1 MASREQK
8 RLQGTC
14 HRRLG
19 MARTLLTPRTV
30 RAIWS
35 VLSQAVLRFSDDEAF
50 TLGAALA
57 YYSLLSMAPL
67 LLIAVSLVGAFFAY
81 GDVRMEL
88 VDQMSRLTG
97 PEGAALTQ
105 TVIDHTMSHEASMW
119 SLLLGTVLTLF
130 GATTVFAQ
138 LQHALNVVWR
148 VKAVP
153 GNAVMS
159 FIRQRLLSFAIVLVI
174 GFLLMVSLLTSAV
187 LGSLHAYLDQR
198 MAGGAIFWQVLDL
211 ATSFGLSTLLIA
223 LMFRYLPDAE
233 VPWRDAWLGGFITAV
248 LVTVGKHIIGQYL
261 GQASI
266 ASSFGAAGSV
276 VIFMVW
282 VYYVALILLFG
293 AEITQAV
300 ACQRGSRVTPSE
312 HAKPLRA

>member
-1 MASREQK
+1 
-8 RLQGTC
+8 
-14 HRRLG
+14 
-19 MARTLLTPRTV
+19 
-30 RAIWS
+30 
-35 VLSQAVLRFSDDEAF
+35 VLSRAVLRFSDDEAF

-67 LLIAVSLVGAFFAY
+67 LLIAVSLAGAFFAY

-88 VDQMSRLTG
+88 VDQMRRLTG

-105 TVIDHTMSHEASMW
+105 TVIDHTKSHEASLR

-148 VKAVP
+148 VKAAP
-153 GNAVMS
+153 GNAIVS
-159 FIRQRLLSFAIVLVI
+159 FIRQRLLSFAIVIVI

-187 LGSLHAYLDQR
+187 LGTLHAYFDQR
-198 MAGGAIFWQVLDL
+198 MAGAAIFWQLLDL
-211 ATSFGLSTLLIA
+211 AMSFGVSTLLIA

-233 VPWRDAWLGGFITAV
+233 VQWRDTWLGGFITAI

-282 VYYVALILLFG
+282 VYYVSLILLFG

-300 ACQRGSRVTPSE
+300 AWQRGARAAPSE
-312 HAKPLRA
+312 HAKPLNA

>member
-1 MASREQK
+1 M
-8 RLQGTC
+8 
-14 HRRLG
+14 
-19 MARTLLTPRTV
+19 
-30 RAIWS
+30 
-35 VLSQAVLRFSDDEAF
+35 LSQAVLRFSDDEAF

-67 LLIAVSLVGAFFAY
+67 LLIAVSLAGAFFAY

-105 TVIDHTMSHEASMW
+105 TVIDHTMSQEASLW
-119 SLLLGTVLTLF
+119 SLLLGAVLTLF

-153 GNAVMS
+153 GNAIVS

-187 LGSLHAYLDQR
+187 LGSLHMYLDQR
-198 MAGGAIFWQVLDL
+198 MAAAAIFWQVLDL
-211 ATSFGLSTLLIA
+211 AMSFGVSTVLIA

-233 VPWRDAWLGGFITAV
+233 VPWRDTWLGGFITAI

-261 GQASI
+261 GQTTI

-293 AEITQAV
+293 AEVTQVV
-300 ACQRGSRVTPSE
+300 ASRRGERVAPSE
-312 HAKPLRA
+312 HAEPART

>member
-1 MASREQK
+1 
-8 RLQGTC
+8 
-14 HRRLG
+14 
-19 MARTLLTPRTV
+19 
-30 RAIWS
+30 
-35 VLSQAVLRFSDDEAF
+35 LSI
-50 TLGAALA
+50 
-57 YYSLLSMAPL
+57 APL
-67 LLIAVSLVGAFFAY
+67 LLIAVSLAGAFFAY

-88 VDQMSRLTG
+88 VEQMSRLTG

-105 TVIDHTMSHEASMW
+105 TVIDHTMSKEASLW
-119 SLLLGTVLTLF
+119 SLLLGAVLTLF

-153 GNAVMS
+153 GNAIMS

-187 LGSLHAYLDQR
+187 LGSLHTYLDQR
-198 MAGGAIFWQVLDL
+198 MAGGGIFWQLLDL
-211 ATSFGLSTLLIA
+211 AMSFGLSTLLIA
-223 LMFRYLPDAE
+223 LMFRYLPDAQ
-233 VPWRDAWLGGFITAV
+233 VPWRDTWLGGFITAI
-248 LVTVGKHIIGQYL
+248 LVTVGKHVIGQYL

-293 AEITQAV
+293 AEVTQAV
-300 ACQRGSRVTPSE
+300 ACRRGARVAPSE
-312 HAKPLRA
+312 HAEPARP

>member
-1 MASREQK
+1 
-8 RLQGTC
+8 
-14 HRRLG
+14 
-19 MARTLLTPRTV
+19 
-30 RAIWS
+30 

-57 YYSLLSMAPL
+57 YYSLLSIAPL
-67 LLIAVSLVGAFFAY
+67 LLIAVSLAGAFFAY

-105 TVIDHTMSHEASMW
+105 TVIDHTMSKEASLW
-119 SLLLGTVLTLF
+119 SLLLGAVLTLF

-153 GNAVMS
+153 GNAIMS

-187 LGSLHAYLDQR
+187 LGSLHMYLDQR
-198 MAGGAIFWQVLDL
+198 MSAAAIFWQVLDL
-211 ATSFGLSTLLIA
+211 AMSLGLSTLLIA

-233 VPWRDAWLGGFITAV
+233 VPWRDTWLGGFITAI
-248 LVTVGKHIIGQYL
+248 LVTIGKHIIGQYL
-261 GQASI
+261 GQTTI

-300 ACQRGSRVTPSE
+300 ACQRGARVAPSE
-312 HAKPLRA
+312 HAEPART

>member
-1 MASREQK
+1 MEFAE
-8 RLQGTC
+8 G
-14 HRRLG
+14 G
-19 MARTLLTPRTV
+19 AV

-35 VLSQAVLRFSDDEAF
+35 VLSQAVLRFIDDEAF
-50 TLGAALA
+50 TLGAAIA
-57 YYSLLSMAPL
+57 YYSLLSIAPL
-67 LLIAVSLVGAFFAY
+67 LLIAVSLAGAFFAY

-97 PEGAALTQ
+97 PEGAALTE
-105 TVIDHTMSHEASMW
+105 TVIDHTKSHEASLW
-119 SLLLGTVLTLF
+119 SLLLGAVLTLF

-148 VKAVP
+148 VKAAP
-153 GNAVMS
+153 GNAIMS

-187 LGSLHAYLDQR
+187 LASLHMYLDEHL
-198 MAGGAIFWQVLDL
+198 AGAAIFWKLLDL
-211 ATSFGLSTLLIA
+211 AMAFGLAVLLIA

-233 VPWRDAWLGGFITAV
+233 IPWRDTWLGGFITAM
-248 LVTVGKHIIGQYL
+248 LFTVGKVVIGQYL
-261 GQASI
+261 GQTSI
-266 ASSFGAAGSV
+266 ASSFGAAASV

-300 ACQRGSRVTPSE
+300 AWQRGSRVTPSE

>member
-1 MASREQK
+1 M
-8 RLQGTC
+8 
-14 HRRLG
+14 
-19 MARTLLTPRTV
+19 
-30 RAIWS
+30 
-35 VLSQAVLRFSDDEAF
+35 LSQAVLRFFDDEAF

-67 LLIAVSLVGAFFAY
+67 LLIAVSLAGAFFSY

-105 TVIDHTMSHEASMW
+105 TVIDHTMSQEASLW

-148 VKAVP
+148 VKAAP
-153 GNAVMS
+153 GNAIMS
-159 FIRQRLLSFAIVLVI
+159 FIRQRLLSFAIVIVI

-187 LGSLHAYLDQR
+187 LGTLHAYLDQR
-198 MAGGAIFWQVLDL
+198 MAGAAIFWQLLDL
-211 ATSFGLSTLLIA
+211 VVSFGLSTLLIA
-223 LMFRYLPDAE
+223 LMFKYLPDAE
-233 VPWRDAWLGGFITAV
+233 VSWRDTWFGGFITAI
-248 LVTVGKHIIGQYL
+248 LVTMGKHVIGRYL

-282 VYYVALILLFG
+282 VYYVSLILLFG

-300 ACQRGSRVTPSE
+300 ACQRGSVVTPSE
-312 HAKPLRA
+312 HAKAVGA

>member
-1 MASREQK
+1 
-8 RLQGTC
+8 
-14 HRRLG
+14 
-19 MARTLLTPRTV
+19 
-30 RAIWS
+30 
-35 VLSQAVLRFSDDEAF
+35 VLAQAVLRFFDDEAF

-67 LLIAVSLVGAFFAY
+67 LLIAVSLAGAFFAY

-105 TVIDHTMSHEASMW
+105 TVIDHTMSHEASLW

-148 VKAVP
+148 VKAAP
-153 GNAVMS
+153 GNAIMS
-159 FIRQRLLSFAIVLVI
+159 FIRQRLLSFAIVIVI

-187 LGSLHAYLDQR
+187 LSSLHAYLDQR
-198 MAGGAIFWQVLDL
+198 MAGAAIFWQLLDL
-211 ATSFGLSTLLIA
+211 MMSFGVSTLLIA

-233 VPWRDAWLGGFITAV
+233 VPWRDTWLGGFITAI
-248 LVTVGKHIIGQYL
+248 LVTVGKQIIGQYL

-300 ACQRGSRVTPSE
+300 AWQRGSRVVPSE
-312 HAKPLRA
+312 HAKPLNA

>member
-1 MASREQK
+1 MLA
-8 RLQGTC
+8 
-14 HRRLG
+14 
-19 MARTLLTPRTV
+19 
-30 RAIWS
+30 
-35 VLSQAVLRFSDDEAF
+35 QAVLRFLDDEAF

-67 LLIAVSLVGAFFAY
+67 LLIAVSLAGAFFAY

-105 TVIDHTMSHEASMW
+105 TVIDHTKSHEASMW

-148 VKAVP
+148 VKAAP
-153 GNAVMS
+153 GNAIMS
-159 FIRQRLLSFAIVLVI
+159 FIRQRLLSFAIVIVI

-187 LGSLHAYLDQR
+187 LSSLHAYLDQR
-198 MAGGAIFWQVLDL
+198 MAGAAIFWQFLDL
-211 ATSFGLSTLLIA
+211 AMSFGVSTFLIG

-233 VPWRDAWLGGFITAV
+233 VPWRDAWLGGFITAM

-282 VYYVALILLFG
+282 VYYVALS
-293 AEITQAV
+293 AA
-300 ACQRGSRVTPSE
+300 RRRNHPGSRVAAWLESRPE
-312 HAKPLRA
+312 RAREAVECLMLEDSR

>member
-1 MASREQK
+1 M
-8 RLQGTC
+8 
-14 HRRLG
+14 
-19 MARTLLTPRTV
+19 TV
-30 RAIWS
+30 RVIWS

-57 YYSLLSMAPL
+57 YYSLLSIAPL
-67 LLIAVSLVGAFFAY
+67 LLVAVSFAGAFFAY

-97 PEGAALTQ
+97 PEAAALAQ
-105 TVIDHTMSHEASMW
+105 TVIDHTKSQEASLW

-153 GNAVMS
+153 GNAIMS

-187 LGSLHAYLDQR
+187 LGSLHTYLDQR
-198 MAGGAIFWQVLDL
+198 MEGAAIFWQLLDL
-211 ATSFGLSTLLIA
+211 AMSLGLSTLLIA

-233 VPWRDAWLGGFITAV
+233 VPWRDTWLGGFITAI
-248 LVTVGKHIIGQYL
+248 LVTLGKHVIGQYL

-300 ACQRGSRVTPSE
+300 ACQRGSVVTPSE
-312 HAKPLRA
+312 HAVGA

>member
-1 MASREQK
+1 MS
-8 RLQGTC
+8 
-14 HRRLG
+14 
-19 MARTLLTPRTV
+19 
-30 RAIWS
+30 I
-35 VLSQAVLRFSDDEAF
+35 
-50 TLGAALA
+50 
-57 YYSLLSMAPL
+57 APL
-67 LLIAVSLVGAFFAY
+67 LLVAVSFAGAFFAY

-97 PEGAALTQ
+97 PEAAALAQ
-105 TVIDHTMSHEASMW
+105 TVIDHTGSQEASLW

-153 GNAVMS
+153 GNAIMS
-159 FIRQRLLSFAIVLVI
+159 FIRQRLLSFAIVIVI

-187 LGSLHAYLDQR
+187 LGSLHTYLDQR
-198 MAGGAIFWQVLDL
+198 MEGAAIFWQLLDL
-211 ATSFGLSTLLIA
+211 AMSLGLSTLLIA

-233 VPWRDAWLGGFITAV
+233 VPWRDTWLGGFLTAI
-248 LVTVGKHIIGQYL
+248 LVTLGKHVIGQYL

-300 ACQRGSRVTPSE
+300 ACQRGSVVTPNE
-312 HAKPLRA
+312 HAVSA

>member
-1 MASREQK
+1 M
-8 RLQGTC
+8 
-14 HRRLG
+14 
-19 MARTLLTPRTV
+19 
-30 RAIWS
+30 
-35 VLSQAVLRFSDDEAF
+35 LSQAVLRFSDDEAF

-57 YYSLLSMAPL
+57 FYSLLSMAPL
-67 LLIAVSLVGAFFAY
+67 ALIAVSLAGAFFAY

-105 TVIDHTMSHEASMW
+105 TVIDHTHSHEASLW
-119 SLLLGTVLTLF
+119 SLLVGTVLTLF

-148 VKAVP
+148 VEAVP
-153 GNAVMS
+153 GNAIMS

-174 GFLLMVSLLTSAV
+174 GFLLMVSLLSSAV
-187 LGSLHAYLDQR
+187 LGSLHMYLDER
-198 MAGGAIFWQVLDL
+198 LSGAGTFWQALDL
-211 ATSFGLSTLLIA
+211 ATSFGLSTVLIA

-233 VPWRDAWLGGFITAV
+233 VPWRDAWLGGFITAI
-248 LVTVGKHIIGQYL
+248 LVTLGKHVIGQYL

-276 VIFMVW
+276 VIFIVW

-300 ACQRGSRVTPSE
+300 ACERGARVAPSE
-312 HAKPLRA
+312 HAKPLSA

>member
-1 MASREQK
+1 
-8 RLQGTC
+8 
-14 HRRLG
+14 
-19 MARTLLTPRTV
+19 
-30 RAIWS
+30 
-35 VLSQAVLRFSDDEAF
+35 VLSQAVMRFFDDEAF

-67 LLIAVSLVGAFFAY
+67 LLIAVSLAGAFFAY

-88 VDQMSRLTG
+88 VAQMSRLTG
-97 PEGAALTQ
+97 PQGAALTQ
-105 TVIDHTMSHEASMW
+105 TVIDHTMSQEASLW
-119 SLLLGTVLTLF
+119 SLLVGTVLTLF

-153 GNAVMS
+153 GNAIVS

-174 GFLLMVSLLTSAV
+174 GFLLMVSLLMSAIF
-187 LGSLHAYLDQR
+187 GSLHMYLDQR
-198 MAGGAIFWQVLDL
+198 MAGGAIFWQLLDL
-211 ATSFGLSTLLIA
+211 AMSFGLATLLIA
-223 LMFRYLPDAE
+223 LMFRYLPDAD
-233 VPWRDAWLGGFITAV
+233 VPWRDTWLGGFITAV
-248 LVTVGKHIIGQYL
+248 LVTVGKHVIGQYL

-276 VIFMVW
+276 VVFMVW
-282 VYYVALILLFG
+282 VYYVALILLLG

-300 ACQRGSRVTPSE
+300 ACQRGERIAPSE
-312 HAKPLRA
+312 HAKPLSA

>member
-1 MASREQK
+1 MLAK
-8 RLQGTC
+8 
-14 HRRLG
+14 
-19 MARTLLTPRTV
+19 AVV
-30 RAIWS
+30 R
-35 VLSQAVLRFSDDEAF
+35 FFDDEAF

-88 VDQMSRLTG
+88 VDQMRRLTG

-105 TVIDHTMSHEASMW
+105 TVIDHTKSQAASLW
-119 SLLLGTVLTLF
+119 SLLLGGLLTLF

-148 VKAVP
+148 VKAAP
-153 GNAVMS
+153 GNAIMS

-174 GFLLMVSLLTSAV
+174 GFLLMVSLLISAV
-187 LGSLHAYLDQR
+187 LGSLHTYLDQR
-198 MAGGAIFWQVLDL
+198 MAGAAIFWQLLDL
-211 ATSFGLSTLLIA
+211 AMSFGLSTVLIA
-223 LMFRYLPDAE
+223 LMFRYLPDADI
-233 VPWRDAWLGGFITAV
+233 PWRDTWLGGFITAM
-248 LVTVGKHIIGQYL
+248 LVTVGKHVIGQYL

-300 ACQRGSRVTPSE
+300 ACQRGEIVAPSE
-312 HAKPLRA
+312 HAKPMAT